1 MKTRLIAALAA
12 VLVGAAAFATWD
24 TSHTREPAAHR
35 YPSAA
40 TPTGVTTGPNPT
52 RLLVCSADQS
62 SGAVC

>member
-24 TSHTREPAAHR
+24 TSQTREPAAHR

-40 TPTGVTTGPNPT
+40 TPAGVITGPNPT
-52 RLLVCSADQS
+52 HLLICSADATV
-62 SGAVC
+62 GAVC